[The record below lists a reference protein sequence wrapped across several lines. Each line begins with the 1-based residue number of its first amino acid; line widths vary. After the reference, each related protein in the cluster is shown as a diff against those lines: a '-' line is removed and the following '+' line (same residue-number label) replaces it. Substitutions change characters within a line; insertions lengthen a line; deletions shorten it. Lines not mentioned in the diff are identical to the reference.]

1 MNLERIVWQ
10 DPVGFSEWQTPEDV
24 AELKPAQ
31 CVTVA
36 YVIRED
42 DNVIV
47 TAASHSWV
55 GQDITYAD
63 VTILPKGCVITRQL
77 VDIQEK
83 GHTNGVGNSRKH
95 NHKPS

>member
-10 DPVGFSEWQTPEDV
+10 DPCGFAEWHTPEDV
-24 AELKPAQ
+24 AGLKPAE

-42 DNVIV
+42 DDVIV

-55 GQDITYAD
+55 GDDVSYAD
-63 VTILPKGCVITRQL
+63 VTILPKGCVTTRTL
-77 VDIQEK
+77 VELQEK
-83 GHTNGVGNSRKH
+83 GIQ
-95 NHKPS
+95 